1 MSFKKFLDEKE
12 MMEKND
18 DVKNKIIDFFIDNPN
33 PPDADIHKMAED
45 LGIEHDKFKAI
56 VYSILS
62 DFLSGGRSKGQEVDA
77 DPNELS
83 MGIEVEKEHTDNE
96 RLAAKIANDHLT
108 ELPDY
113 YTRLKKMEDEAGI
126 KD

>member
-18 DVKNKIIDFFIDNPN
+18 DVKDKIIDFFINNPN
-33 PPDADIHKMAED
+33 PPDSEIHQMAED
-45 LGIEHDKFKAI
+45 LGIEHDKFEAI

-83 MGIEVEKEHTDNE
+83 MGIKVEKEHTDNE
-96 RLAAKIANDHLT
+96 RLATKIANDHLS
-108 ELPDY
+108 EIPDY
-113 YTRLKKMEDEAGI
+113 YTRLKKMESEAGI